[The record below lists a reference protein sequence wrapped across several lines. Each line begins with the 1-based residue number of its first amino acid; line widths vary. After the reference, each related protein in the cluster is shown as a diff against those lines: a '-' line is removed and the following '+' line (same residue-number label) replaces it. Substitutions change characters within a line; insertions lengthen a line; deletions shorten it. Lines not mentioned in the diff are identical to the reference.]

1 MSKDYLSKE
10 IYIIEGQEYIFDYD
24 KSRQTEHINTLTYT
38 IAPLY
43 QNGISYEITF
53 RTFQN
58 SKDEHNEFEKQTLN
72 RNNPLHGVIYATI
85 QKDEVEII
93 DENPFVKVEITYE
106 VIKYI
111 TNLDEMAK
119 SGIIEDIR
127 IKKLSSQTPH

>member
-1 MSKDYLSKE
+1 MSKDYLSKK

-43 QNGISYEITF
+43 QNDISYEITF

-72 RNNPLHGVIYATI
+72 RNNPLHEVIYAKI
-85 QKDEVEII
+85 PKDEVEII

-127 IKKLSSQTPH
+127 IKNLNPQTQH

>member
-1 MSKDYLSKE
+1 MHE
-10 IYIIEGQEYIFDYD
+10 
-24 KSRQTEHINTLTYT
+24 
-38 IAPLY
+38 
-43 QNGISYEITF
+43 
-53 RTFQN
+53 
-58 SKDEHNEFEKQTLN
+58 
-72 RNNPLHGVIYATI
+72 VIYAKI

-119 SGIIEDIR
+119 NGIIEDIR